1 MELSG
6 ASASSWQPQP
16 RERAWVPG
24 GGRLCTWSRGRA
36 EAVTLGHGLMRG
48 LEGAAMPQRV
58 DQGQSGASEG
68 RPSCH
73 LTWQGARY
81 ASAERDPHPQSQRK
95 LVSNT

>member
-1 MELSG
+1 M
-6 ASASSWQPQP
+6 Q
-16 RERAWVPG
+16 
-24 GGRLCTWSRGRA
+24 
-36 EAVTLGHGLMRG
+36 
-48 LEGAAMPQRV
+48 QRV
-58 DQGQSGASEG
+58 DQGQSRASEG